1 MAPPNDLRPGLQEL
15 ALARAGLTRPLALA
29 LVFSLAV
36 NLLMLV
42 PPIYMLQVYDRV
54 LTSRSVETL
63 LSLTLV
69 AGFLM
74 AMLGLLDHARARI
87 TARVGARLQATLD
100 ARVMQAAL
108 SRLADAPC
116 DRAALAA
123 ERDLDAMARLWASP
137 ALLALFDAPWTPL
150 FIALAF
156 LFHPW
161 LGWLALAGGGGLV
174 VLALAT
180 QWFGAGRSQA
190 ATLATMHADRLADS
204 LKHEAD
210 GLRALG
216 MTDAALARWRKARE
230 AALIGGLRA
239 SDVTGSFAVASRT
252 FRLFLQSAMLGLAA
266 WLVLRDQLSPGA
278 MIANS
283 ILIGR
288 ALQPVEQTV
297 AHWPQIAAALQGR
310 RRLAGLLA
318 TVPAPRPRT
327 PLPRPRAVLEVKGLA
342 VVPPGQRAP
351 VLRGV
356 GFSLHPGQA
365 LGVIGPSGAGKSA
378 LARVLCGLW
387 PPAGGEV
394 RLDGATLDQFDPATL
409 GRLIGCL
416 PQRVTLFDGTA
427 AGNIARLDPE
437 APPDAVIRAAQAA
450 AAHEMILR
458 LPQGYDTMVSPSGGP
473 LSGGQ
478 VQRIGLAR
486 ALFGDPVLLILDEPN
501 ANLDHEGSQ
510 ALNRAIR
517 AAKARGAAVLV
528 MAHRPAAL
536 QECDLLLVLEDGVM
550 TACGPRDTILR
561 KTVRNAE
568 AITRAD
574 PGAAA

>member
-1 MAPPNDLRPGLQEL
+1 
-15 ALARAGLTRPLALA
+15 
-29 LVFSLAV
+29 
-36 NLLMLV
+36 
-42 PPIYMLQVYDRV
+42 
-54 LTSRSVETL
+54 
-63 LSLTLV
+63 
-69 AGFLM
+69 
-74 AMLGLLDHARARI
+74 
-87 TARVGARLQATLD
+87 
-100 ARVMQAAL
+100 
-108 SRLADAPC
+108 
-116 DRAALAA
+116 
-123 ERDLDAMARLWASP
+123 MARLWASP

-161 LGWLALAGGGGLV
+161 LGWLALAGAGVLV
-174 VLALAT
+174 VLALAN
-180 QWFGAGRSQA
+180 QWLGAGHSKTA
-190 ATLATMHADRLADS
+190 ALATMNADRLADS
-204 LKHEAD
+204 LKHEAE

-216 MTDAALARWRKARE
+216 MTDAALARWHKARE

-239 SDVTGSFAVASRT
+239 SDVTGRFAVASRT

-278 MIANS
+278 MIASS

-297 AHWPQIAAALQGR
+297 AHWPLIAAAQQAR

-318 TVPAPRPRT
+318 TVPAPHPRT
-327 PLPRPRAVLEVKGLA
+327 PLPRPRAVLEVKGLT
-342 VVPPGQRAP
+342 VVPPGQRTP

-365 LGVIGPSGAGKSA
+365 LAVIGPSGAGKSA

-394 RLDGATLDQFDPATL
+394 RLDGARLDQFDPATL
-409 GRLIGCL
+409 GRLIGYL
-416 PQRVTLFDGTA
+416 PQRVTLFEGTA
-427 AGNIARLDPE
+427 AGNIARLDPD

-458 LPQGYDTMVSPSGGP
+458 LPQGYDTTVSPSGGP